1 MLKVLTINWSRDG
14 GSIAEIIKNIE
25 ERLNTKCQFY
35 HCYQVGGELGC
46 LEITAD
52 AV

>member
-25 ERLNTKCQFY
+25 ERGDDEN
-35 HCYQVGGELGC
+35 E
-46 LEITAD
+46 
-52 AV
+52 